1 MNFDTNIILFNRL
14 ITFVKFKPLKDF
26 LLIQILL
33 HSTKFFSNTFI
44 VYLALQDL
52 TILNSDE
59 PTGRLA
65 LVFELMDM
73 NMYEAV
79 KGRRNYLPE

>member
-1 MNFDTNIILFNRL
+1 MHNVNWMDDN
-14 ITFVKFKPLKDF
+14 VDF
-26 LLIQILL
+26 
-33 HSTKFFSNTFI
+33 
-44 VYLALQDL
+44 Y
-52 TILNSDE
+52 SDE

-73 NMYEAV
+73 NMYEAI